1 MGGTPYRWKCLRAQA
16 SQTSGGVETPC
27 ISFWS
32 TLMSLTRPN
41 NDVGENLY
49 MSSGRAAQ
57 EQAQGAVDS
66 WSEYFQTT
74 RIFSVPSW
82 ASYIPSCLGI
92 FLGIQIKENIR
103 KRCTRE
109 YISEFLVEQ
118 HGSFENVS
126 EGTQR
131 SRITPLEKNQAGVD
145 LPLAISP
152 RWLTMIDQVQYLI
165 TLTRQAFL
173 KAQAITMMRLIIWM

>member
-1 MGGTPYRWKCLRAQA
+1 MPSSTGKSNFRWCRNTLYLLLINPDVFDQAKQWCRGEPLHVQWEGSPRAGA
-16 SQTSGGVETPC
+16 G
-27 ISFWS
+27 
-32 TLMSLTRPN
+32 
-41 NDVGENLY
+41 
-49 MSSGRAAQ
+49 SSGQ
-57 EQAQGAVDS
+57 LV
-66 WSEYFQTT
+66 

-145 LPLAISP
+145 LPLAISH
-152 RWLTMIDQVQYLI
+152 RWLTMIVQVEYLI